1 MKRKLIRIF
10 IVVVSVAIITGI
22 ELSADVQQHLV
33 QEGDTLWG
41 LSRKYKVP
49 LKSIIQANSIQP
61 TKRLQIGEKILIP
74 GGLAQEVWYK
84 VKPGDTLTSIARRH
98 NVKWRDLQKVNGIS
112 SPDHLQIGAKIRIQ
126 GDNKLPRSVSPTREI
141 WYSVKAG
148 DTLTGIAHRHNV
160 KWRDL
165 QKVNGISSP
174 DHLQIGAKI
183 RIPNGK
189 PPIAFA
195 HPLHIPLV
203 VTSRYGYRYHPIT
216 RRYQLHEGIDFRAA
230 IGTRVYASRAG
241 KVIFAG
247 PNNGYGKVIGIEHE
261 DNFTTWY
268 GHLSRIRVRVG
279 QTVPQGKI
287 IGLSGNT
294 GISTGPHLH
303 FEIRYKGRSENPTHH
318 ITIP

>member
-10 IVVVSVAIITGI
+10 IVVMSVATITGV

-49 LKSIIQANSIQP
+49 LNSIIQANSIRP
-61 TKRLQIGEKILIP
+61 TKQLQIGEKILIP
-74 GGLAQEVWYK
+74 GGLAEEVWYK

-112 SPDHLQIGAKIRIQ
+112 SPH
-126 GDNKLPRSVSPTREI
+126 
-141 WYSVKAG
+141 
-148 DTLTGIAHRHNV
+148 
-160 KWRDL
+160 
-165 QKVNGISSP
+165 
-174 DHLQIGAKI
+174 HLQIGAKI

-195 HPLHIPLV
+195 HPLQIPLV
-203 VTSRYGYRYHPIT
+203 VTSRYGYRHHPVT

-247 PNNGYGKVIGIEHE
+247 PNNGYGKVVGIEHE
-261 DNFTTWY
+261 DNFATWY

-279 QTVPQGKI
+279 QTVTQGKV